1 MVTASI
7 SREKSLIQK
16 IILID
21 GVWGTGKSMLGPLI
35 GSFNNVEKFMMLE
48 LFEHLCNLCALKKI
62 EHNACINLL
71 RLHADRSLFN
81 SLISREVNL
90 RINDHSGLFN
100 NPHPF
105 LYLKRLLLNY
115 ETEKITEQ
123 IKVKKPIMNIMVHN
137 FLCMADYAF
146 EAFGEKLKFIEV
158 VRHPIYL
165 VEHWY
170 NYIDRCGT
178 DPTEFDL
185 WIDYKGHSLPWF
197 SFGWEQK
204 YIESKTIDKAIYSI
218 SKLLENG
225 SLKYDNLTSKQKK
238 NTTFIPFEGF
248 VIEPFSYLNKLKLF
262 LEEEYDQFLMKKSL
276 KKQKCPRMYIHGEKG
291 RLQYGFNRKHNKLTE
306 KEDYQRRLNFIHEEA
321 SKEAV
326 ILIENLS
333 SMYAKD
339 HNFPK
344 KMPWE

>member
-1 MVTASI
+1 MDHVSI
-7 SREKSLIQK
+7 SRDKSLIQK
-16 IILID
+16 IILVN
-21 GVWGTGKSMLGPLI
+21 GLWGTGKSMLGPLI

-48 LFEHLCNLCALKKI
+48 LFEHFCNLCTLKKI

-71 RLHADRSLFN
+71 KLHADRSLFN
-81 SLISREVNL
+81 SMIGREVNL
-90 RINDHSGLFN
+90 RINDSSGLLN

-105 LYLKRLLLNY
+105 SYLKRLFLDYDSEN
-115 ETEKITEQ
+115 ITQQ
-123 IKVKKPIMNIMVHN
+123 ITVKKPIMNIMVHN
-137 FLCMADYAF
+137 FLGMADYAF

-185 WIDYKGHSLPWF
+185 WIDYKGQSLPWF
-197 SFGWEQK
+197 SYGWEKK
-204 YIESKTIDKAIYSI
+204 YVESKTIDRAIYSL
-218 SKLLENG
+218 SKLLEIG
-225 SLKYDNLTSKQKK
+225 SLKYNNLNSTQKK
-238 NTTFIPFEGF
+238 NIIFIPFESF
-248 VIEPFSYLNKLKLF
+248 VLEPFSYLNRLKLF
-262 LEEEYDQFLMKKSL
+262 LETEYDQLLMKKSL
-276 KKQKCPRMYIHGEKG
+276 KKQKCPRVYIHAEKG
-291 RLQYGFNRKHNKLTE
+291 RIQYGFNKNHKKLAE

-321 SKEAV
+321 SEEAV
-326 ILIENLS
+326 AVIENLS

-339 HNFPK
+339 HNFPR